1 MEMPRRKIA
10 MCVRYVRCVMAKK
23 VRTAASAGVFTQP
36 IYYGKLNAGQPNYK
50 ADPGTRAGT
59 PNGRSG
65 SGPPTRGLA

>member
-1 MEMPRRKIA
+1 
-10 MCVRYVRCVMAKK
+10 MAKK